1 MTGPE
6 LFSEVEQL
14 ETRISAADQA
24 QRLALQPQF
33 SEVLARLKDSGVQVP
48 QRLRRL
54 DAALNDEV
62 LEAQFDNM
70 PV

>member
-1 MTGPE
+1 MIE
-6 LFSEVEQL
+6 QKLFSEAEQL
-14 ETRISAADQA
+14 ETRISAADLT

-33 SEVLARLKDSGVQVP
+33 SEVLARLKDRGVQVP

>member
-1 MTGPE
+1 MTGAE
-6 LFSEVEQL
+6 LFSEAERL
-14 ETRISAADQA
+14 ETRIAGADQQ
-24 QRLALQPQF
+24 QRLALQPDF
-33 SEVLARLKDSGVQVP
+33 SAVLARLKEAGAQVP